1 MLSTTESR
9 YYGHSAHTA
18 VLDGTAFHLGESRD
32 DAMIGELLALAW
44 ALVWVIDYGVKF
56 QVPVTVLY
64 DSTSA
69 GGGTF
74 GRIQQSQDA
83 PPKQPSL
90 PAFVTDLHLCA
101 SAQVYLVPG
110 HVKSH
115 SGVLGNEMVDV
126 LAKRAGRSQAC
137 LYERCLPTWPA
148 KLAVHALRS
157 WAWKLFDDASDL
169 PTLYSFPSEAGRM
182 QKSDPVIAP
191 PPRRGQKTTTACATL
206 SLDFRCL
213 TFNVLTLLDPIPAS
227 SRDSAKAAGMRMSGK
242 RDLLKQFLVQK
253 AVTFAGL
260 QETRLADTSELPD
273 SDFWMFHAAC
283 TPTGQYG
290 MALWVRKH
298 AQFGTFAGTCCKL
311 EHDFFTVVHAQP
323 RLMVIDVSVAYCRC
337 ALSL

>member
-1 MLSTTESR
+1 MDAVAHSPEQSQVLQLAHILDGRGVLQGSQAEDWLEADLNHVLHAPDATEDLRARVRDLKTWWDTPYLADLHAIHIYTDGSFRTTQGELAGPCSWAFGVWMLSTTESR

-18 VLDGTAFHLGESRD
+18 VPDGTPFHLGESRD
-32 DAMIGELLALAW
+32 DAMVGELLALAW

-56 QVPVTVLY
+56 QVHVTVLY

-90 PAFVTDLHLCA
+90 PAFVTDLRLCA

-148 KLAVHALRS
+148 KLAVHPLRS

-169 PTLYSFPSEAGRM
+169 PTLYTRS
-182 QKSDPVIAP
+182 
-191 PPRRGQKTTTACATL
+191 PR
-206 SLDFRCL
+206 
-213 TFNVLTLLDPIPAS
+213 
-227 SRDSAKAAGMRMSGK
+227 K
-242 RDLLKQFLVQK
+242 RD
-253 AVTFAGL
+253 G
-260 QETRLADTSELPD
+260 
-273 SDFWMFHAAC
+273 
-283 TPTGQYG
+283 
-290 MALWVRKH
+290 
-298 AQFGTFAGTCCKL
+298 
-311 EHDFFTVVHAQP
+311 
-323 RLMVIDVSVAYCRC
+323 CRSQI
-337 ALSL
+337 LS